1 MLFSGGIY
9 INLVFFLREE
19 VFRRRSSFVSLRR
32 FSVSVGIDDLS
43 MDYDDGEVVE
53 FWFIRIFFFFRGII
67 VRIKS

>member
-1 MLFSGGIY
+1 MLFSGGSY

-53 FWFIRIFFFFRGII
+53 SWFIRIFFFFEE
-67 VRIKS
+67 